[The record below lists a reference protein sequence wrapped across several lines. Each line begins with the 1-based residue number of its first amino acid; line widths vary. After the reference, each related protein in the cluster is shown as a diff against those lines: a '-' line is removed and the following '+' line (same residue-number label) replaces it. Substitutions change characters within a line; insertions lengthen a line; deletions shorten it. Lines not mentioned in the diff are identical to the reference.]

1 MLLDEGA
8 VIEADLCEHA
18 AEGPYKTLTA
28 SAEQSSAPEAYFSH
42 TLLTVTSA
50 GAPGTHF
57 IKLSVSGAGEHVVG
71 AIGATGL
78 TVTDSSGASLQ
89 FEAEEAVTAC
99 AGIETAYHLE
109 LGIGTYYAAF
119 EFAGPEA
126 GFVILTGAHE
136 EHDGEDKP
144 K

>member
-18 AEGPYKTLTA
+18 TEGPYKALTA

-57 IKLSVSGAGEHVVG
+57 IKLSVSDAGEHVLG

-89 FEAEEAVTAC
+89 FEEEEAVTAC

-126 GFVILTGAHE
+126 GFVLLTGEHE
-136 EHDGEDKP
+136 DDGGEDQP